1 MNGKGVLY
9 NDNGN
14 KKYEGEWKD
23 DLPHGKGIWYDND
36 NCILYEGYFCDGT
49 PSDNR
54 KWYDDDVDDD
64 DRKELED
71 MACLM
76 YEYCLWNYYNQLQ
89 KKNKRRK
96 RRI

>member
-1 MNGKGVLY
+1 MNGKGVLD

-23 DLPHGKGIWYDND
+23 DLPHGKGIWYD
-36 NCILYEGYFCDGT
+36 
-49 PSDNR
+49 
-54 KWYDDDVDDD
+54 DDDDDD

-96 RRI
+96 RRV